1 MAAQEYIARN
11 QTIMSELMVSRSE
24 RWRGLRLFAAC
35 ALSLALPLVGAEAP
49 AGSAPTNSRPASPP
63 APVAHNPEIEQ
74 LKAMLAEQQL
84 QINELRDELAKQR
97 TTSSAA
103 QSNPEP
109 SNDTAGR
116 RPSLGEVASTT
127 PIIPSGVNPSARV
140 VNGAFAPAPA
150 LVPQAPVPAGP
161 PASETS
167 PLQLKI
173 GDATLTPVGF
183 MDLTNTWRSTNAGSS
198 LQTNF
203 GSFPYNNTVQG
214 RLSED
219 KWSTENSRL
228 GFRVDTKVR
237 GANVLGYFEG
247 DFVGLGNAAN
257 NTQVS
262 SNSMLFRIRQY
273 YVDVRKGF
281 WEVLA
286 GQAWSMIVPNRKGM
300 SPLPADLF
308 YSQVVDVNYTNGLY
322 WGRIP
327 GIRIIGHPNNKVT
340 FGFALENSTQYF
352 GGSGGGG
359 VPTLPAGLATTYNAE
374 VDNSMNND
382 RTIPNVHPDILGK
395 LVIEPSNRFHFEIGG
410 VESTVKTFNPIT
422 NKYFTKAGGAGTF
435 AINAE
440 IVKNF
445 RVVTNNFWG
454 DGAGRYLF
462 GAVPNFIIRS
472 DGSPSLMHAASTV
485 SGFEATIKNIAPYI
499 YYGGVY
505 AARNTALDANGT
517 TRIGYGYT
525 GSPNSQNRSIQEVTA
540 GLTHTLWKDAKYG
553 ALQYMVQ
560 YAYFFRNPWYVA
572 ANAPKNAHESAVWFN
587 LRYVLPGSAPT
598 IKY

>member
-1 MAAQEYIARN
+1 MITKTKWPLTGR
-11 QTIMSELMVSRSE
+11 IL
-24 RWRGLRLFAAC
+24 AAC
-35 ALSLALPLVGAEAP
+35 AFSIVLPLASAEQRAENTPAP
-49 AGSAPTNSRPASPP
+49 DPKTATLSPAATNSD
-63 APVAHNPEIEQ
+63 IEQ
-74 LKAMLAEQQL
+74 LKAMLLEQQR
-84 QINELRDELAKQR
+84 QIDELRRELAGQKKDN
-97 TTSSAA
+97 SS
-103 QSNPEP
+103 SV
-109 SNDTAGR
+109 SNDVKAGNAVAGSGILGT
-116 RPSLGEVASTT
+116 RPNLGEVASLT
-127 PIIPSGVNPSARV
+127 PIVPLGTALSVPAKVGVFATSA
-140 VNGAFAPAPA
+140 ALAPQA
-150 LVPQAPVPAGP
+150 VPQAVVN
-161 PASETS
+161 ELS
-167 PLQLKI
+167 PLQIKI
-173 GDATLTPVGF
+173 GDATITPVGF
-183 MDLTNTWRSTNAGSS
+183 MDITNTFRSTNAGTS

-203 GSFPYNNTVQG
+203 GSFPYNNTVAG
-214 RLSED
+214 RLTED
-219 KWSTENSRL
+219 KWSAENSRL

-247 DFVGLGNAAN
+247 DFVGGVAGN

-281 WEVLA
+281 WEVMA
-286 GQAWSMIVPNRKGM
+286 GQAWSMLTPNRKGM

-327 GIRIIGHPNNKVT
+327 GIRFIGHPSNKVT
-340 FGFALENSTQYF
+340 FGVALENSTQYF

-359 VPTLPAGLATTYNAE
+359 VPTLPSALATSYNGE
-374 VDNSMNND
+374 VDNSVNND

-395 LVIEPSNRFHFEIGG
+395 VVIEPSSRFHFEVGG

-422 NKYFTKAGGAGTF
+422 NKYFTKAGGAATF

-440 IVKNF
+440 LVKNF

-472 DGSPSLMHAASTV
+472 DGSPSLMHARSTV
-485 SGFEATIKNIAPYI
+485 SGFEGTIKNISAYA

-505 AARNTALDANGT
+505 AGRNTALDANGT
-517 TRIGYGYT
+517 TRIGYGYA
-525 GSPNSQNRSIQEVTA
+525 GSPNSQNRSIQE
-540 GLTHTLWKDAKYG
+540 LTFGFTHILWRDAKYG
-553 ALQYMVQ
+553 ALQYMAQ
-560 YAYFFRNPWYVA
+560 YAYFMRNPWYVA
-572 ANAPKNAHESAVWFN
+572 PGAPKNAHQSAIWFN